1 MLSYIWVRFLRFTK
15 NEIETMVIAY
25 QNTNDKAY
33 LNTIAESTIKIIY
46 KFGKSYKNVPKEE
59 LNCIF
64 GIALNKAVT
73 KWNPSGQASFTT
85 YLSTIIINELKM
97 YLRDYVRQKQKNF
110 ENSALQELDVF
121 GFDKMLKASD
131 DLSILLYEDIVNETL
146 SKFEKDETKKALL
159 MYLEG
164 HKIESIVKT
173 LNIGRTNFYYNLK
186 QFKAYLREELESA

>member
-33 LNTIAESTIKIIY
+33 LNMIAESTIKIIY

-59 LNCIF
+59 LNYIF

-73 KWNPSGQASFTT
+73 KWNPRGQASFTT
-85 YLSTIIINELKM
+85 YLSTIIINELKR
-97 YLRDYVRQKQKNF
+97 YLRDCVRQKQKNF
-110 ENSALQELDVF
+110 ENSTLQELDEF

-131 DLSILLYEDIVNETL
+131 DLSILIYEDIVNETL
-146 SKFEKDETKKALL
+146 NRFEKDETKKALL

>member
-1 MLSYIWVRFLRFTK
+1 
-15 NEIETMVIAY
+15 MVIAY
-25 QNTNDKAY
+25 QNTNDKAC
-33 LNTIAESTIKIIY
+33 LNMIAESTIKIIY

-59 LNCIF
+59 LNYIF

-85 YLSTIIINELKM
+85 YLSTIIINELKR
-97 YLRDYVRQKQKNF
+97 YLRDCVRQKQKNF
-110 ENSALQELDVF
+110 ENSVLQELDVF

>member
-1 MLSYIWVRFLRFTK
+1 MGGKMNYKREEIHSLVINYKKTK
-15 NEIETMVIAY
+15 DRVLL
-25 QNTNDKAY
+25 DK
-33 LNTIAESTIKIIY
+33 IAEATQKIIY

-59 LNCIF
+59 LNYIF

-131 DLSILLYEDIVNETL
+131 DLTILLYEDIVNETL

>member
-1 MLSYIWVRFLRFTK
+1 MW
-15 NEIETMVIAY
+15 E
-25 QNTNDKAY
+25 
-33 LNTIAESTIKIIY
+33 
-46 KFGKSYKNVPKEE
+46 
-59 LNCIF
+59 
-64 GIALNKAVT
+64 
-73 KWNPSGQASFTT
+73 
-85 YLSTIIINELKM
+85 
-97 YLRDYVRQKQKNF
+97 
-110 ENSALQELDVF
+110 ELDVF
-121 GFDKMLKASD
+121 GFDKMLRASD